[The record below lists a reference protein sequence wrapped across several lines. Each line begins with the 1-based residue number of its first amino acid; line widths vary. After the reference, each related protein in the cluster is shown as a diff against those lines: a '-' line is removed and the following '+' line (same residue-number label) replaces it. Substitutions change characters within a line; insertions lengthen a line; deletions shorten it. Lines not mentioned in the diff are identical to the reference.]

1 MLRVAVTY
9 HPVPPRR
16 LKWLG
21 KVIRREEDFLVRQF
35 ILAEADNHGNKVRG
49 SILNDIPH
57 IENARDLVTM
67 AEDLEGWSEIMDN
80 NYLIVNS
87 KLVRDT

>member
-1 MLRVAVTY
+1 M
-9 HPVPPRR
+9 
-16 LKWLG
+16 
-21 KVIRREEDFLVRQF
+21 RQF
-35 ILAEADNHGNKVRG
+35 TLAEADNHHDNHGNKVRG

-80 NYLIVNS
+80 I
-87 KLVRDT
+87 

>member
-1 MLRVAVTY
+1 M
-9 HPVPPRR
+9 
-16 LKWLG
+16 
-21 KVIRREEDFLVRQF
+21 RQF

-80 NYLIVNS
+80 I
-87 KLVRDT
+87 

>member
-1 MLRVAVTY
+1 MVREVV
-9 HPVPPRR
+9 
-16 LKWLG
+16 
-21 KVIRREEDFLVRQF
+21 RREEDFLVRKF
-35 ILAEADNHGNKVRG
+35 VLAEAEKHGNKVRG

-80 NYLIVNS
+80 I
-87 KLVRDT
+87 